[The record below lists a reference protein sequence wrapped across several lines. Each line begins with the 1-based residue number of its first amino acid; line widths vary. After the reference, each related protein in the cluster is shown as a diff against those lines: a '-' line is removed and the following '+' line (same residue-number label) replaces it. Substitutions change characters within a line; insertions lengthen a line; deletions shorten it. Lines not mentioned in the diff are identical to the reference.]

1 MHLSGREDV
10 VHKIMSQAIPM
21 HGRMIHGRDLTGN
34 LWQAAQAYDVH
45 GQVGAYSID
54 KAARCADK
62 LGHQLN
68 RQGNP
73 KQCTS

>member
-45 GQVGAYSID
+45 GQVGAYPIN
-54 KAARCADK
+54 KIRHRADK
-62 LGHQLN
+62 LGHQLD

-73 KQCTS
+73 KQRTS

>member
-21 HGRMIHGRDLTGN
+21 HGRMIHGRDLTGK

-45 GQVGAYSID
+45 GQ
-54 KAARCADK
+54 ARACSNNK
-62 LGHQLN
+62 CNIMLTN
-68 RQGNP
+68 
-73 KQCTS
+73 